1 MPVETGQP
9 RWLSYSFSVSSGP
22 LWFRSTGRD
31 AGRDRTAGW
40 LPYSFSVSSVPLW
53 FRSTG
58 RDSGRNR
65 TAGWLSYSFFV
76 SSGPLWFRS
85 TGRDAGRNRT
95 AKMAVLL
102 ILRVLGTSGVQI
114 DRQGCRGKHDSQDGC
129 PGQPGW
135 LSYSF
140 SVSSYLCG
148 FNSLELFDEPAGG
161 AMGVKC
167 SLKADKSRVRVALSD
182 RSLPVIQV
190 RNRLIAAIHKRTEEQ
205 RPRGQ
210 SCR

>member
-76 SSGPLWFRS
+76 SSVPLWFRS

-114 DRQGCRGKHDSQDGC
+114 DRQGCRSKQDSQDGC
-129 PGQPGW
+129 PTHSPCPRTSAVLIHW
-135 LSYSF
+135 S
-140 SVSSYLCG
+140 
-148 FNSLELFDEPAGG
+148 
-161 AMGVKC
+161 C
-167 SLKADKSRVRVALSD
+167 SMSQRAVRWASNA
-182 RSLPVIQV
+182 RS
-190 RNRLIAAIHKRTEEQ
+190 KRTSPE
-205 RPRGQ
+205 
-210 SCR
+210 SV